1 MAIKLANNS
10 AKAAADAVV
19 DLIDA
24 GAGAGKLRIY
34 DGSQPADPDTAVST
48 QTLLAELTFGDPAF
62 GAAAD
67 GNPGGVATANSI
79 TSDAAA
85 NATGTASWFRVV
97 DSDGNA
103 IFDGTVGTSG
113 ADLNLATVSIVTNV
127 EVEVTSFTYTQPE
140 S

>member
-1 MAIKLANNS
+1 MATKISNAA

-24 GAGAGKLRIY
+24 GVAAGKLRIY
-34 DGSQPADPDTAVST
+34 DGAQPADPDTAVGA
-48 QTLLAELTFGDPAF
+48 QVLLAELTFADPAF

-67 GNPGGVATANSI
+67 GAPGGVATANAI
-79 TSDAAA
+79 TADAAA

-97 DSDGNA
+97 DSAGNA
-103 IFDGTVGTSG
+103 IFDGAVGTSG
-113 ADLNLATVSIVTNV
+113 AQLNLATVSIVQNV
-127 EVEVTSFTYTQPE
+127 EVQVTSFTYTQPE